1 MKLADKLADIILAEK
16 ETNRQFYNKV
26 KELERDI
33 QGLVMQTM
41 KIGDLERALKAA
53 QAEVLTLDK
62 MLQDELRLKKQ
73 TDFVSDIDQLDLF
86 I

>member
-73 TDFVSDIDQLDLF
+73 TALVVDIDQLDLF